1 MKRKGAL
8 AARTRPAGHTGLTKL
23 APQPHDDDNDKKAQ
37 KRKNESTEA
46 LPAPP
51 LCGRTGDGDDECS
64 FVARVR
70 SQCGPC
76 KDPLT
81 VEAISNTWCDI
92 LRDKGVSLECLC
104 ALARHVDVCYPWD
117 DAYNTDRLIYNKR
130 VNVFPQAIVYA
141 HGVEDIRCTLAWTL
155 DHGVP
160 FSVRSGG
167 HASEGYSMTTGVVID
182 MSRMDALVVSP
193 DASEVAI
200 GAGALIGP
208 TYLRLQT
215 GDTGTKDTRSHGPGG
230 LIVPMGTCANVG
242 IAGLTQGGGVGF
254 LMRRWGLT
262 CDNLVAAEVVLADGR
277 LVRADAGGPNADLFW
292 ALRGAGGGN
301 FGIVTRFI
309 YRAHH
314 LRWVVL
320 FEVAFAWDDAVT
332 VADAWQRWAPVAPD
346 RLTSQLTFEP
356 ASGRVV
362 VAGEWAPDTT
372 GDHGD
377 DDNAKDHHS
386 DDTEDCTFARTYDDD
401 SGANDTVDGMSA
413 HERAALLRARAD
425 LEKALAALRH
435 TVGEVARKHGQKR
448 PRPLGEGPRAWASSV
463 LDAARYFTDNNA
475 RPPMSKIKTDF
486 ADRLL
491 SRRALQRLVD
501 ALAVPPRVDRW
512 CATAPILTAVA
523 FQAMGGAIGDVD
535 AGATAFF
542 HRRNTLFWIEYSAY
556 WTAPEDAPGLVAWVT
571 SAWQSLRGAV
581 SGYAYVNFPDAAL
594 TDWEHAY
601 WGPHLKRLSAIKA
614 RYDPTGRFCM
624 SQGIPLPPRIMQRG
638 S

>member
-1 MKRKGAL
+1 MRSPPTDRRPPTKT
-8 AARTRPAGHTGLTKL
+8 ARRRRD
-23 APQPHDDDNDKKAQ
+23 QKKAQ
-37 KRKNESTEA
+37 DGAEPAADGLSA
-46 LPAPP
+46 APP
-51 LCGRTGDGDDECS
+51 CRRSDDDGECS

-104 ALARHVDVCYPWD
+104 ALARHVDVRYPWD
-117 DAYNTDRLIYNKR
+117 DAYNTARLIYNKR

-141 HGVEDIRCTLAWTL
+141 RDADDIRRALGWTL

-167 HASEGYSMTTGVVID
+167 HSPEGYSMTTGVVID
-182 MSRMDALVVSP
+182 MSRMDGLLVSP

-215 GDTGTKDTRSHGPGG
+215 GDTGTQDTRGHGPGG

-277 LVRADAGGPNADLFW
+277 LVRADADGPNADLFW

-309 YRAHH
+309 YRAHR
-314 LRWVVL
+314 LRRVIL
-320 FEVAFAWDDAVT
+320 FEVAFAWEDAVT
-332 VADAWQRWAPVAPD
+332 VADAWQRWAPTAPD

-356 ASGRVV
+356 AAGRVV
-362 VAGEWAPDTT
+362 VAGEWVPG
-372 GDHGD
+372 GDDGTDD
-377 DDNAKDHHS
+377 DDNNNKGGRFD
-386 DDTEDCTFARTYDDD
+386 DDTEDCTFARTDDGGDDD
-401 SGANDTVDGMSA
+401 KWSHGDVPSVR
-413 HERAALLRARAD
+413 ERKAITQARAD

-435 TVGEVARKHGQKR
+435 TAGEIAQRHGQKR
-448 PRPLGEGPRAWASSV
+448 PRPLGEGPRAWVSSV
-463 LDAARYFTDNNA
+463 LDAARHFTDNNA

-491 SRRALQRLVD
+491 SRRALRRLVD

-523 FQAMGGAIGDVD
+523 FQAMGGAIADVEAD
-535 AGATAFF
+535 ATAFF
-542 HRRNTLFWIEYSAY
+542 HRRGTLFWIEYSAY

-571 SAWQSLRGAV
+571 DAWRSLRRAV

-594 TDWEHAY
+594 VDWEHAY
-601 WGPHLKRLSAIKA
+601 WGPHLARLSAVKA

-624 SQGIPLPPRIMQRG
+624 PQGVPLPPRMLKKEA
-638 S
+638 

>member
-1 MKRKGAL
+1 MRSPPTDRRPPAKATRRRRRDQRRAQDTVDP
-8 AARTRPAGHTGLTKL
+8 AAPLCRRS
-23 APQPHDDDNDKKAQ
+23 DDD
-37 KRKNESTEA
+37 
-46 LPAPP
+46 
-51 LCGRTGDGDDECS
+51 GECS

-104 ALARHVDVCYPWD
+104 ALARHVDVRYPWD
-117 DAYNTDRLIYNKR
+117 DAYNTARLIYNKR

-141 HGVEDIRCTLAWTL
+141 RDADDIRRVLGWTL

-167 HASEGYSMTTGVVID
+167 HSPEGYSMTTGVVID
-182 MSRMDALVVSP
+182 MSRMDGLLVSP

-215 GDTGTKDTRSHGPGG
+215 GDTGTQDARGHGPGG

-277 LVRADAGGPNADLFW
+277 LVRADADGPNADLFW

-309 YRAHH
+309 YRARR
-314 LRWVVL
+314 LRRVIL
-320 FEVAFAWDDAVT
+320 FEVAFAWEDAVT
-332 VADAWQRWAPVAPD
+332 VADAWQRWAPTADD

-356 ASGRVV
+356 AAGRVV
-362 VAGEWAPDTT
+362 VAGEWAPD
-372 GDHGD
+372 GD
-377 DDNAKDHHS
+377 DS
-386 DDTEDCTFARTYDDD
+386 DSDRHFDDETEDRTFARTNDDNA
-401 SGANDTVDGMSA
+401 GNGPTHANAPSA
-413 HERAALLRARAD
+413 RERQAITRARAD

-435 TVGEVARKHGQKR
+435 TAGEIARKHGQKR
-448 PRPLGEGPRAWASSV
+448 PRPLGEGPRAWVSSV
-463 LDAARYFTDNNA
+463 LDAARHFTDNNA

-512 CATAPILTAVA
+512 CVTAPILTAVA
-523 FQAMGGAIGDVD
+523 FQAMGGAIADVEAD
-535 AGATAFF
+535 ATAFF
-542 HRRNTLFWIEYSAY
+542 HRRGTLFWVEYSAY

-571 SAWQSLRGAV
+571 DAWQSLRGAV

-594 TDWEHAY
+594 ADWEHAY
-601 WGPHLKRLSAIKA
+601 WGPHLARLSAIKA

-624 SQGIPLPPRIMQRG
+624 PQGIPLPPRISKREEA
-638 S
+638 

>member
-1 MKRKGAL
+1 MKKEKPSAARVPPPPDRPDSAKAARQQSTKRAHKEDEPEGTTKTL
-8 AARTRPAGHTGLTKL
+8 AAL
-23 APQPHDDDNDKKAQ
+23 
-37 KRKNESTEA
+37 
-46 LPAPP
+46 P
-51 LCGRTGDGDDECS
+51 LCGRTDGGSDECS

-104 ALARHVDVCYPWD
+104 ALARHVDVRYPWD
-117 DAYNTDRLIYNKR
+117 DAYNTERLIYNKR

-141 HGVEDIRCTLAWTL
+141 HGAEDIRRVLAWTL

-167 HASEGYSMTTGVVID
+167 HSPEGYSMTTGVVID
-182 MSRMDALVVSP
+182 MSRMDSLLVSP

-215 GDTGTKDTRSHGPGG
+215 GDTGAKDTRGHGPGG

-277 LVRADAGGPNADLFW
+277 LVRADADGPNADLFW

-301 FGIVTRFI
+301 FGIVTRFV
-309 YRAHH
+309 YRAHR
-314 LRWVVL
+314 LRWVIL

-332 VADAWQRWAPVAPD
+332 VADAWQRWAPTAPD

-356 ASGRVV
+356 AAGRVV
-362 VAGEWAPDTT
+362 VAGEWAPD
-372 GDHGD
+372 DNNSGD
-377 DDNAKDHHS
+377 DDDDDKPF
-386 DDTEDCTFARTYDDD
+386 DDTEDCTFARTNDD
-401 SGANDTVDGMSA
+401 SSNANIPSA
-413 HERAALLRARAD
+413 REREAITRARAD
-425 LEKALAALRH
+425 LEKTLGTLRH
-435 TVGEVARKHGQKR
+435 TVGGIARKHGQKR
-448 PRPLGEGPRAWASSV
+448 PRPLGEGPRAWVSSV
-463 LDAARYFTDNNA
+463 LDAARHFTDNNA

-491 SRRALQRLVD
+491 SRRALRRLVD

-523 FQAMGGAIGDVD
+523 FQAMGGAIADVQAD
-535 AGATAFF
+535 ATAFF
-542 HRRNTLFWIEYSAY
+542 HRRGTLFWIEYSAY

-571 SAWQSLRGAV
+571 DAWQSLRGAV

-594 TDWEHAY
+594 VDWEHAY
-601 WGPHLKRLSAIKA
+601 WGPHLERLSAIKA

-624 SQGIPLPPRIMQRG
+624 PQGIPLPPHIMRNDL
-638 S
+638 